1 MRRNIFAMQI
11 AALVTALSVAGCAG
25 LTTSS
30 GGGTKFVAPTI
41 TAQPA
46 NQIVTVGEAATFSV
60 MATGTA
66 PLTYRWL
73 KNSASIAGATGA
85 SYTTPATLAGDSGE
99 KFEVVVSNSAG
110 SATST
115 IATLTVN
122 AAAVA
127 PSITT
132 QPTNQTVSAGQ
143 SATFAVTATGTAPLS
158 YQWQKNSANISGA
171 TSSSYTTPATTSGDN
186 GAKFDVVVSN
196 TAGNQA
202 SATAVLT
209 INAAAVAP
217 TITTQPANQT
227 VTVGQTATFTVTAT
241 GTAPLSYQWQ
251 KNSAN
256 ISGATASSYTTPA
269 TTSGDNGAK
278 FDVVVR
284 NSAGNQTSA
293 MATLTV
299 NAAAVAPTI
308 TTQPANQ
315 TVTVG
320 QTATF
325 TVIATGT
332 APLSYQWQKNS
343 TNIAGATAS
352 SYTTPATTSADNGA
366 NFDVVVSNIAGN
378 QTSAMATL
386 AVNAVAVAPTITTQP
401 ANQTITAGQTATFT
415 VTATGTAPL
424 RYQWQKNT
432 VNITGATSASYT
444 TPVTTVADSGEQ
456 FSVTVSDPVGNTP
469 STTATLTV
477 NPVTTSTINVVTYH
491 YDNMRSGQN
500 LNETILTTTNVNSTK
515 FGKLGAFA
523 VDGLVD
529 AQPLYLSAVSIP
541 SVGTKNVLYV
551 ATEND
556 SVYAFDA
563 DSVNGNTTAFLWKVS
578 VLGAGESPSDNRG
591 CGQITPQIGITSTPV
606 IDRTRGLH
614 GAIYVVGMSKDANG
628 NYYQRIHALDLTT
641 GAELFGGPT
650 TVQATYPGTGDN
662 SSGGN
667 VVFDPKQYKE
677 RPGLLEIGSTI
688 YTTWS
693 SHCDARPYTSWVI
706 SYSANTLAQ
715 VNVLNLVPNGS
726 EGGIWMAGTAPAA
739 DSSGNIYFMVGN
751 GDFDTTLNASGFPSQ
766 GDCGQCY
773 VKLSSSAPM
782 TLLDYFTPSN
792 SVSESD
798 SDTDFGSGGPLLL
811 PDLVDANGNTRHLA
825 VGSGKDAII
834 YVVDRDN
841 MGKFNST
848 ADNIYQ
854 QINGQIGGVWSK
866 PSYFNNTVYYGA
878 VGDHLKAFPI
888 TSALLALTPSSQS
901 SASFAY
907 PGTTPSIS
915 ANGTTNGIVW
925 AVEANSTG
933 ILHAYDA
940 TNLTNELY
948 NSNQAANNRDQFSDN
963 KYVTPMVANGK
974 VYVGTPNSVV
984 VFGLLP

>member
-1 MRRNIFAMQI
+1 MQV
-11 AALVTALSVAGCAG
+11 AALVTAVSVAGCAG

-30 GGGTKFVAPTI
+30 GGGTKIVAPAI

-73 KNSASIAGATGA
+73 KNSATITGATGA
-85 SYTTPATLAGDSGE
+85 SYTTPATLAGDGGE
-99 KFEVVVSNSAG
+99 KFQVVVSNSAG

-122 AAAVA
+122 AAALA

-132 QPTNQTVSAGQ
+132 QPTS
-143 SATFAVTATGTAPLS
+143 
-158 YQWQKNSANISGA
+158 
-171 TSSSYTTPATTSGDN
+171 
-186 GAKFDVVVSN
+186 
-196 TAGNQA
+196 
-202 SATAVLT
+202 
-209 INAAAVAP
+209 
-217 TITTQPANQT
+217 QT
-227 VTVGQTATFTVTAT
+227 VTVGQTATFTVLAT

-278 FDVVVR
+278 FDVVVS

-315 TVTVG
+315 TVMVG

-325 TVIATGT
+325 TVLATGT

-366 NFDVVVSNIAGN
+366 NFDVVISNIAGN

-386 AVNAVAVAPTITTQP
+386 TVDAVAVAPTITTQP
-401 ANQTITAGQTATFT
+401 ANQTVTAGQTATFT

-424 RYQWQKNT
+424 SYQWQKNT

-456 FSVTVSDPVGNTP
+456 FSVTVSNAVGNTP

-477 NPVTTSTINVVTYH
+477 NPATTSTINVVTYH

-515 FGKLGAFA
+515 FGQLGAFA

-606 IDRTRGLH
+606 IDRTRGPH
-614 GAIYVVGMSKDANG
+614 GAIYLVGMSKDANG

-677 RPGLLEIGSTI
+677 RPGLLEIGATI

-693 SHCDARPYTSWVI
+693 SHCDARPYTSWII

-792 SVSESD
+792 SVAESD

-841 MGKFNST
+841 MGKFSST
-848 ADNIYQ
+848 VNNIYQ
-854 QINGQIGGVWSK
+854 QINGQISGVWSK

-915 ANGTTNGIVW
+915 ANGATNGIVW

-984 VFGLLP
+984 VFGLLS